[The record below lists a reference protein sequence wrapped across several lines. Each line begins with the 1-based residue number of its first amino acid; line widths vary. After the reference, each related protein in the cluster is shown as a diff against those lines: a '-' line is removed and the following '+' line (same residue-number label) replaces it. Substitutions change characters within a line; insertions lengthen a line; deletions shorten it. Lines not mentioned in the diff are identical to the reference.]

1 MTRAVALVTVLA
13 VLGAAHV
20 LRAQQGPR
28 PGAEASNIE
37 ILPVRGNV
45 SMLVGRGGNVT
56 IQTGDEGILVVDSG
70 AADGSEALLAA
81 VGGLSNRP
89 LRYIINTHLHLDHIG
104 GNEQLGRIG
113 STRAGGNVV
122 GNIGADASRTTIVAH
137 ENVLK
142 RLAAGGQDSVPF
154 AMWPTDTFF
163 TRQRDLLFN
172 DEAVQM
178 FHQPNAHTD
187 GDIMVFFRRSDVL
200 ATGDVFTTTAY
211 PEIDVASGGH
221 INGIVDALNRIIEIA
236 VPSNVQEGG
245 TMIVPGHG
253 RLCDEWEVVEY
264 RDMVTIVRDRI
275 AAMVAR
281 GQSLE
286 QVLSARPTL
295 DYDARFGADSGR
307 WTTAMFVE
315 TVYRNLR

>member
-1 MTRAVALVTVLA
+1 MTRAVALVAALA
-13 VLGAAHV
+13 ILGAAHA
-20 LRAQQGPR
+20 LRAQQGP
-28 PGAEASNIE
+28 PSSADPAGIE
-37 ILPVRGNV
+37 VLPVRGNV

-56 IQTGDEGILVVDSG
+56 VQTGDEGILVVDSQFG
-70 AADGSEALLAA
+70 DGSEALLAA
-81 VGGLSNRP
+81 VRGLSDRP
-89 LRYIINTHLHLDHIG
+89 LRYIVNTHLHPDHIG
-104 GNEQLGRIG
+104 GNEQLGRVG
-113 STRAGGNVV
+113 STRAGGNVL

-137 ENVLK
+137 ENVLT
-142 RLAAGGQDSVPF
+142 RLAAAGGPDAVPF
-154 AMWPTDTFF
+154 ALWPTDTFF

-211 PEIDVASGGH
+211 PEIDVANGGH

-286 QVLSARPTL
+286 QVIAARPTL

-307 WTTAMFVE
+307 WTTAMFV
-315 TVYRNLR
+315 